1 IKAVKKTEEKQEEVL
16 NPDIKKKEK
25 KTVPFEEASEK
36 AEVAKV
42 AAMLHTNDRAVPLS
56 SMYNVAYI
64 VMNDSKLTANIR
76 YNSFAQALEP
86 RPGIHWRGTWD
97 ETITHELW
105 SDDDTAALNV
115 YMGTTYKVSNKSALE
130 DMLTAVGK
138 ENSYHPVRDYL
149 NSLEW
154 DGTPRVE
161 TFFHKILGAED
172 NEVNREITKMF
183 FKIGRAS
190 GRVME

>member
-1 IKAVKKTEEKQEEVL
+1 MEKRDLRIKAVKKTEEKQEEVL

-42 AAMLHTNDRAVPLS
+42 AAMLDTNDRGVPLS

-64 VMNDSKLTANIR
+64 VRNDPKLKGKIR

-105 SDDDTAALNV
+105 RDDDTAALHV
-115 YMGTTYKVSNKSALE
+115 YMRTTYKVTNKSAPE
-130 DMLTAVGK
+130 DTVTAVGK
-138 ENSYHPVRDYL
+138 QNSYQPVRHD
-149 NSLEW
+149 
-154 DGTPRVE
+154 P
-161 TFFHKILGAED
+161 
-172 NEVNREITKMF
+172 NR
-183 FKIGRAS
+183 
-190 GRVME
+190 